1 VDDILHTVRI
11 STDAIAAKDRLEVA
25 REIFGRQMLRLELEE
40 TGTGP
45 FRADL
50 KLQSLPGLRIVSG
63 PFSAARALRTR
74 AMLSD
79 GNDDIFLSVNH
90 FGPFAVTQRNK
101 EFVLEEG
108 ESVFF
113 SCADI
118 MRAERSAGIATGLR
132 IPRAILARHVPNLD
146 DRIHRLIPHGDEVMS
161 LLRGYVQVFEK
172 NETVS
177 PEFARLAVTHIHDLL
192 ALSLGAR
199 PDFAEVARG
208 RGLGAARLRAIK
220 TTVMRD
226 LAHHDLNVV
235 AVAAQHRL
243 TTRHVQRLFENE
255 GTTFSRFVLEKRLA
269 RIHAQLIDP
278 AHAHKNIGAIIFD
291 GGFGDVSY
299 FNRAF
304 RRRYGATPT
313 EVRYHGL
320 MQMSEAP

>member
-1 VDDILHTVRI
+1 MDDILHTVHI
-11 STDAIAAKDRLEVA
+11 STDAIPSKDRLEVA

-40 TGTGP
+40 TGAGP

-50 KLQSLPGLRIVSG
+50 KLQSLAGLRIVSG
-63 PFSAARALRTR
+63 PFSAARASRTR
-74 AMLSD
+74 SLLSD

-90 FGPFAVTQRNK
+90 IGPFAVTQRDK
-101 EFVLEEG
+101 EFILEEG

-118 MRAERSAGIATGLR
+118 MRAERSEGIATGLR
-132 IPRAILARHVPNLD
+132 VPRAILAKHVPNLE
-146 DRIHRLIPHGDEVMS
+146 DRIHRLIPHNDEVMN

-172 NETVS
+172 NEMVS

-199 PDFAEVARG
+199 PDFAEVARE
-208 RGLGAARLRAIK
+208 RGLSAARLRAIK
-220 TTVMRD
+220 ATILRD
-226 LAHHDLNVV
+226 LTQHDLSVA

-255 GTTFSRFVLEKRLA
+255 GTTFSRFVLDRRLE
-269 RIHAQLIDP
+269 RIHSQLADP
-278 AHAHKNIGAIIFD
+278 AQAHKSIGAIIFD

-304 RRRYGATPT
+304 RRRYGATPS
-313 EVRYHGL
+313 EVRHHAL
-320 MQMSEAP
+320 MRAAETS

>member
-11 STDAIAAKDRLEVA
+11 STDAITAKDRLEVA

-63 PFSAARALRTR
+63 PFSAARASRTR
-74 AMLSD
+74 SLLSD

-90 FGPFAVTQRNK
+90 FGPFAVAQRNK
-101 EFVLEEG
+101 EFVLNEG

-118 MRAERSAGIATGLR
+118 LRAERSAGIATGLR
-132 IPRAILARHVPNLD
+132 VPRAILARHVPNLE
-146 DRIHRLIPHGDEVMS
+146 DRIHRLIPHSDEVMN
-161 LLRGYVQVFEK
+161 LLRGYVQVFEN

-199 PDFAEVARG
+199 PDFAEVARE
-208 RGLGAARLRAIK
+208 RGLSAARLRAIK
-220 TTVMRD
+220 ATIMRD
-226 LAHHDLNVV
+226 LTRHNLGV
-235 AVAAQHRL
+235 AAVSAQHRL

-255 GTTFSRFVLEKRLA
+255 GTTFSRFVLERRLA
-269 RIHAQLIDP
+269 HVHARLTDP
-278 AHAHKNIGAIIFD
+278 GQAHKNVGAIIFD

-304 RRRYGATPT
+304 RRRYGATPS
-313 EVRYHGL
+313 EVRHHAL
-320 MQMSEAP
+320 MRATETP